1 MTTILASL
9 RRPEETADPAAQTLH
24 RKVGIAVALA
34 GVMIAVAA
42 FIGNIVAVDDSGLDR
57 AQTLAWT
64 FGLATTA
71 FAVVKV
77 GIAITLIGI
86 LGRVWLRIASVKAAL
101 PELST
106 IDREAAITEGELD
119 TPFGPATVSRR
130 APGLLIVHKMAR
142 LMWAP
147 MLAMGPMLVL
157 VGLVLS
163 FVQAGEDGSTF
174 IDLSAWTQGLQ
185 FLGEG
190 MLLAGISFVLGSILA
205 ALREGG
211 GQVQESLG
219 VAVKTLRMPWSAKAF
234 LALMMAGLMTA
245 IVQFILYVY
254 ASTVDD
260 PTTWFAVLGPLRE
273 VALGLLLSGIVL
285 ALYTIGTVL
294 GFQFARIR
302 DIVTTGR

>member
-9 RRPEETADPAAQTLH
+9 RKPEDTADPAAHTLH

-174 IDLSAWTQGLQ
+174 IDLAAWTQGLQ

-273 VALGLLLSGIVL
+273 VALGFLLSGIVL

-294 GFQFARIR
+294 GFQFSRIR